1 MRVRELA
8 VRVDTLEKQVSL
20 LLQLPAQVADL
31 TERVAG
37 VESQVLQLRHEMRDG
52 FSAIRSELGSRIEA
66 VDTGLRGELASKT
79 ELRDE
84 MASLKTEL
92 RGEMAS
98 IKTELRGEMASMKTE
113 LRGEMASMKTE
124 LREDIAALGRETVG
138 LFDAAQRNARILH
151 EEVLDRL
158 KALGERRSGSA

>member
-1 MRVRELA
+1 M
-8 VRVDTLEKQVSL
+8 KQVSL

-37 VESQVLQLRHEMRDG
+37 VASQVLQLRHEMRDG

-66 VDTGLRGELASKT
+66 VDIGLRGEMASKT

-84 MASLKTEL
+84 MASMRTD
-92 RGEMAS
+92 
-98 IKTELRGEMASMKTE
+98 LRGEMASMKTDLRGEMASMKSE
-113 LRGEMASMKTE
+113 LRAEMASMKTE

-138 LFDAAQRNARILH
+138 LFDAAQRNARVLH

-158 KALGERRSGSA
+158 KALGERRSGPA

>member
-66 VDTGLRGELASKT
+66 VDTGLRGEMASKT

-84 MASLKTEL
+84 MAS
-92 RGEMAS
+92 
-98 IKTELRGEMASMKTE
+98 MKTE
-113 LRGEMASMKTE
+113 LRAEMASMKTE
-124 LREDIAALGRETVG
+124 LREDIAALGRETVR

>member
-1 MRVRELA
+1 
-8 VRVDTLEKQVSL
+8 VSL

-52 FSAIRSELGSRIEA
+52 FFAIRSELGSRIEA
-66 VDTGLRGELASKT
+66 VDTGLRGEMASKT

-84 MASLKTEL
+84 MAS
-92 RGEMAS
+92 
-98 IKTELRGEMASMKTE
+98 MKTE
-113 LRGEMASMKTE
+113 LRAEMASMKTE

-151 EEVLDRL
+151 EEVLERL